1 MAYGDKCFPEGKQ
14 KINGI
19 KPDSFKKHDFRPV
32 SEGYVSKLGAS
43 FDWLQVCS
51 RCGYEDYGIGPM
63 NPRERNREEL
73 NSTTE
78 ELKTLD
84 AIRNER
90 LEQIDAHVQTLPY
103 HTGNTTMAK
112 GFEDFVK
119 NCCPQSAHR
128 KGWHSNGEPKKRLSY
143 LWYSLWVNK
152 ELTINKFFNPLIM
165 YEISRLSDYSHYQN
179 TSFKSLLLGMIPGSY
194 IPHNSG
200 ALGLLRVYECQFCG
214 DPIKVFVEVVPVDSG
229 GAD

>member
-1 MAYGDKCFPEGKQ
+1 
-14 KINGI
+14 
-19 KPDSFKKHDFRPV
+19 
-32 SEGYVSKLGAS
+32 
-43 FDWLQVCS
+43 
-51 RCGYEDYGIGPM
+51 
-63 NPRERNREEL
+63 
-73 NSTTE
+73 
-78 ELKTLD
+78 
-84 AIRNER
+84 
-90 LEQIDAHVQTLPY
+90 
-103 HTGNTTMAK
+103 MAK

-128 KGWHSNGEPKKRLSY
+128 KEWHSNSEPKKRLSY

-152 ELTINKFFNPLIM
+152 ELTMNKFFTPLIM

-214 DPIKVFVEVVPVDSG
+214 DPIKVFVEMVPVDSG